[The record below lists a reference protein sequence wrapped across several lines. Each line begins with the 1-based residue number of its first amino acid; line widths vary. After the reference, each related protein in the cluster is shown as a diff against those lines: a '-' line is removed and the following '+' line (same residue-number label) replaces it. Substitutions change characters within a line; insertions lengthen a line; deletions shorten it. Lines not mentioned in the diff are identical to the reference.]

1 MITILSA
8 AIIAMAATLVGT
20 RYFIVLLVHRGY
32 GQFIREDG
40 PTSHRTKRGTPT
52 MGGAVV
58 ILAVVLAYFLAH
70 LISRSSVTVSGL
82 LVLAVF
88 VATGLVGLLDDWTK
102 ISKQRSLGLTPR
114 GKMIGQGLIG
124 VLFGVASLLFPT
136 AADPQVAKNVG
147 ARPATVAISLVH
159 DIDWLRL
166 PVVVAIIWMTL
177 LITAGSNAVN
187 LTDGL
192 DGLATGASTM
202 VFAAYALI
210 SIFQANQWCVTG
222 GNHGPRCFTVRDPND
237 LAVVSIALAGAC
249 FGFLWWNAK
258 PAKIFLG
265 DTGSLA
271 LGAAMAAL
279 SIYTRTEL
287 LLIVLG
293 MLFVIETA
301 SVMIQVSYFKL
312 SHGRRV
318 FKMAPL
324 HHHFE
329 MVGWDEVTVVIRFWI
344 ICGVCVAVAL
354 ALFYGGWIWG
364 W

>member
-32 GQFIREDG
+32 GQFIRDDG

-124 VLFGVASLLFPT
+124 VLFGVASLLFPA

-147 ARPATVAISLVH
+147 ARPSTVAISLVH

-329 MVGWDEVTVVIRFWI
+329 LGGWTEVNVVIRFWI
-344 ICGVCVAVAL
+344 VAGVCVVVGL
-354 ALFYGGWIWG
+354 GLFYPESLVS
-364 W
+364 